1 LLTTWV
7 TEFASNTATAT
18 LMMPVLAATAQ
29 AMQMDPLLLM
39 IPATFAASVC
49 NFMLPS
55 ATGPN
60 AIVFASGHVTVPQM
74 VRAGIVLDLLCAVL
88 LTALLY
94 VLGIVVFDISLSSL
108 PSWAK

>member
-1 LLTTWV
+1 
-7 TEFASNTATAT
+7 
-18 LMMPVLAATAQ
+18 MMPVLAATAQ
-29 AMQMDPLLLM
+29 AMQMDPLLVM

-74 VRAGIVLDLLCAVL
+74 VRAGVVLDLLCSVL
-88 LTALLY
+88 LTALIY
-94 VLGIVVFDISLSSL
+94 VIGIKVFGISLESL
-108 PSWAK
+108 PPWAK